1 MHPLP
6 FKLMLI
12 GNRNLKLGEKHPAR
26 EYEYPDGILWASA
39 GLLEEVRGDAEGALQ
54 LFKRASEAR
63 PLNVDSILA
72 SSRLSLDMGRDLDE
86 TEAILKRVLEIE
98 PGSAS
103 GVRHY
108 VRSVDD
114 ALHIA
119 RDVTHSQ
126 DTVHLP
132 LQWQLRAKR

>member
-1 MHPLP
+1 MA
-6 FKLMLI
+6 F
-12 GNRNLKLGEKHPAR
+12 
-26 EYEYPDGILWASA
+26 WASA

-114 ALHIA
+114 ALYIA
-119 RDVTHSQ
+119 RDVTHSR